1 MTRIDDLIARS
12 RAPGTFVEQRTF
24 TLARTKAVEKMREF
38 SLYEPSA
45 AVLEL
50 IQSANLANARII
62 AVDASHTELMV
73 GWVGGRAFS
82 RNDLENLFD
91 HLFLDQAD
99 ADRRYLMQLAVGVNG
114 VLQRKPL
121 SLTIE
126 SGDGSAEGTTRVEI
140 SSDVALKVGRPRDQ
154 LDGTYLHARFRR
166 AFLSRI
172 FDQGM
177 VRESAWVEASCSESP
192 APIVVN
198 GTAPIG
204 LCRGQ
209 GYVVMG
215 AREVQRFDVPEAQG
229 ILGVGDIMNGV
240 RIVIGGVQV
249 TRKQVFDER
258 IGGVI
263 ASNQL
268 RKTADMSTIVEDER
282 WAQVLHAL
290 VPIGRKLLGP
300 AWRATDL
307 PPKPNRVD
315 EAPTSPGANTAPR
328 GPAREPVP
336 DPIPQVNPRV
346 SVPIRQ
352 VVDPAYEGEPVFF
365 VEQASE
371 PMITAVDPAIF
382 PYRVLILTQGQAAT
396 LADDLPQLARLTQ
409 AQDVTFVQ
417 QALARHAVVHT
428 LTLRGEALDAALELR
443 RDVDPASLD
452 LRLHL
457 TGHAPRWDGASPRQG
472 APMLVWS
479 GGATRRCD
487 ALPIDLPNVSAIL
500 RLDARVDTRRDI
512 TEATLARL
520 ARVVRSEIW
529 RLLPHDVERD
539 ERGGQ
544 LVLALLNTFA
554 RPTFERDPATG
565 RTRLDVH
572 LPTAWGEARRTFLDA
587 PIVEAVDGPVSLS
600 ELVALQ
606 GTDRARTLTDPAAA
620 ARIARLEQRF
630 GHGHLLVEGIAV
642 QPLAIAGRIGPTW
655 HDDLDLER
663 IEAADELVLLR
674 PTIASMDVP
683 EDWRARP
690 DPAPFLAHWVRCEAS
705 EQNLS
710 GGLRALAHRLDL
722 LERAG
727 ARADL
732 PRHDL
737 IVVARLHLA
746 RLLDQPYA
754 VRLSTTHHR
763 THTAMAC
770 LRDPAIRVSATGGVN
785 SRESG
790 VVPLTYAGLCALE
803 QLAESVGHPH
813 AISLLRDDHPD
824 LWATPDAQPWLVRE
838 PIHSPYLTGWLG
850 LRLPFDAT
858 PAVLLEGPDGA
869 ELLTAMTTQI
879 PCAGVLRTQRSR
891 PLTDAQIH
899 ALRLA
904 AMRLYEQLTSLLD
917 PEIDAHQAE
926 AARSYIGRFLA
937 IQLLFQPRRPLEGL
951 ARTLADRTRLP
962 PPAERW
968 TILRWAEADPDARP
982 ELPSAW
988 THGLVPPQ
996 PRRGLPDH
1004 YGTKARITTPVAEEL
1019 SAQRGRALSLHL
1031 RVDPTLASYRATSD
1045 DRYDTVYVDLP
1056 EHDPDVA
1063 RLLSKEH
1070 LDEITVLRMQLQVVG
1085 AIQAHF
1091 RGMWEPID
1099 APALAIALVSR
1110 GNH

>member
-12 RAPGTFVEQRTF
+12 RAPGTFIEQRTF

-307 PPKPNRVD
+307 PPKPNRVE
-315 EAPTSPGANTAPR
+315 EAPTSPGVNTAPR

-336 DPIPQVNPRV
+336 DPVPQVHPRV
-346 SVPIRQ
+346 SVPVRR
-352 VVDPAYEGEPVFF
+352 VVDPAYKGEPVFF

-396 LADDLPQLARLTQ
+396 LAEDLPQLARLTQ
-409 AQDVTFVQ
+409 VQDVTFVQ

-443 RDVDPASLD
+443 RDVEPASLD
-452 LRLHL
+452 VRLHL
-457 TGHAPRWDGASPRQG
+457 SGHAPRWDASGTGEG
-472 APMLVWS
+472 APLLVRS
-479 GGATRRCD
+479 DDITRRCD
-487 ALPIDLPNVSAIL
+487 RLPFDLPNVSFIL
-500 RLDARVDTRRDI
+500 RLDPRVESRRDI
-512 TEATLARL
+512 TDATLARL
-520 ARVVRSEIW
+520 VPVVRSEIW
-529 RLLPHDVERD
+529 RLLPEDPHRE
-539 ERGGQ
+539 EHSAQ
-544 LVLALLNTFA
+544 LVGTLLDTFA
-554 RPTFERDPATG
+554 RPAFERDPNTG
-565 RTRLDVH
+565 HTRLTAH
-572 LPTAWGEARRTFLDA
+572 LPNAWGEARDLFLDA
-587 PIVEAVDGPVSLS
+587 PIVQAEEGAVSLRD
-600 ELVALQ
+600 LMALQ
-606 GTDRARTLTDPAAA
+606 GTDRVRTLIDPADA
-620 ARIARLEQRF
+620 ARIAPLERRF
-630 GHGHLLVEGIAV
+630 GHGHLIGAGVPAR
-642 QPLAIAGRIGPTW
+642 PLAIAGRIGNTW
-655 HDDLDLER
+655 LDDLEIEGLEG
-663 IEAADELVLLR
+663 ADELVLLC
-674 PTIASMDVP
+674 PTIVGIDVP
-683 EDWRARP
+683 EGWRARP
-690 DPAPFLAHWVRCEAS
+690 DPAPFLAHWVRDEAA

-710 GGLRALAHRLDL
+710 GGLRSLAHRLGL

-727 ARADL
+727 APSDL
-732 PRHDL
+732 HRPDL
-737 IVVARLHLA
+737 FVVARLHLA

-754 VRLSTTHHR
+754 VRLSTTRHR

-770 LRDPAIRVSATGGVN
+770 LRDPAIRVGAAGGVS
-785 SRESG
+785 SREPG
-790 VVPLTYAGLCALE
+790 VVPLTYAGLLALE
-803 QLAESVGHPH
+803 QLARAVAHRHPV
-813 AISLLRDDHPD
+813 SLLRDDHPEV
-824 LWATPDAQPWLVRE
+824 WATPESQPWLVRE
-838 PIHSPYLTGWLG
+838 PVHSPYLTGWLG

-869 ELLTAMTTQI
+869 ELLTPLTTQI
-879 PCAGVLRTQRSR
+879 PCAGVLKTQRSG

-904 AMRLYEQLTSLLD
+904 AMRLYEQLAALLD
-917 PEIDAHQAE
+917 PADEDRAE
-926 AARSYIGRFLA
+926 AARSYIGRFLSV
-937 IQLLFQPRRPLEGL
+937 QLVFQPNKPLEGL
-951 ARTLADRTRLP
+951 VRTLADRTHLP
-962 PPAERW
+962 PPEQSW

-988 THGLVPPQ
+988 THGLVPTQSKPAI
-996 PRRGLPDH
+996 PDH
-1004 YGTKARITTPVAEEL
+1004 YGTEARITTAVAEEL
-1019 SAQRGRALSLHL
+1019 SAQRGRTLTLHL
-1031 RVDPTLASYRATSD
+1031 RVDPDQVIYRAWSD
-1045 DRYDTVYVDLP
+1045 ERADTVHVNLP
-1056 EHDPDVA
+1056 ERDPDVA
-1063 RLLSKEH
+1063 RFLNKEH
-1070 LDEITVLRMQLQVVG
+1070 LDELTVLRMQLRIVG
-1085 AIQAHF
+1085 ALQVHSREI
-1091 RGMWEPID
+1091 WEPID
-1099 APALAIALVSR
+1099 APALAVALASR
-1110 GNH
+1110 TSR